1 MPEEKKQELEN
12 AKRVMKKKHEGET
25 EDGYLHVS
33 SDSSVDDSVVHR
45 GGVIGSRILQI
56 HMEKKK
62 SESVRAVVEGRV
74 TRAISKALEKLA
86 VAGDGEAC
94 FR

>member
-1 MPEEKKQELEN
+1 MVIFN
-12 AKRVMKKKHEGET
+12 
-25 EDGYLHVS
+25 LHV
-33 SDSSVDDSVVHR
+33 SSVDDSVVHR

-74 TRAISKALEKLA
+74 TRTIS
-86 VAGDGEAC
+86 EASP
-94 FR
+94 